1 MKRYNVHTGAEEDTV
16 DAKTKI
22 TRKQLKQPD
31 EFVSWG
37 ARALRYAVAHI
48 KYIVLGSL
56 LLVAIIAAL
65 VLWRQHETTSEELAY
80 TRLAQGIALFHDEQR
95 REESLTVFSQLIAE
109 HPRTRA
115 ATVALLYRGRCYF
128 LKKDIAPAIQDF
140 KNALNKTSSKVLR
153 GIALNAL
160 GNALWMQKDYRL
172 AMDYFQQIIASGD
185 EWFTP
190 YAYLQVGM
198 CWEKLGDS
206 KKAAAAFQEAIK
218 YELPPPWDFLA
229 KTQLSKLKGK

>member
-1 MKRYNVHTGAEEDTV
+1 V

-22 TRKQLKQPD
+22 TRKQLKRPD

-37 ARALRYAVAHI
+37 AQVLHYAVAHL

-56 LLVAIIAAL
+56 LLAAIIVAL
-65 VLWRQHETTSEELAY
+65 VLWQQHEAASEELAY

-95 REESLTVFSQLIAE
+95 RAESLTAFSQLIVE
-109 HPRTRA
+109 HPRTKA
-115 ATVALLYRGRCYF
+115 AVVALLYRGRYYL
-128 LKKDIAPAIQDF
+128 LKKDFAPAIQDF

-160 GNALWMQKDYRL
+160 GNALLTQGDYRQ

-198 CWEKLGDS
+198 CWEKLGDT
-206 KKAAAAFQEAIK
+206 KKAAAAFEEANK
-218 YELPPPWDFLA
+218 YELPAPWDSLA
-229 KTQLSKLKGK
+229 KTRLSKIKGKIAK